1 MFALIELPIFQLKEI
16 DKQSYRENEAGEEI
30 GSW

>member
-16 DKQSYRENEAGEEI
+16 DKAIEKNEAGEEI